1 MHPEPGSN
9 HERAAPAVTAWLRIA
24 AVTLCLPVHGCD
36 MGTGGAVELSWK
48 LRPASSGL
56 AEKFVECDSMQ
67 NGTGRVQKI
76 RLHWTDPSGSC
87 DPPEK
92 CTKDWECDDSHG
104 ATAFDLPTGSTELS
118 IEPLCA
124 PVPGLPELWLPDA
137 ATYIAPATLLRNVVA
152 GQTVSLGAVE
162 LVVSVSGCITA
173 DSDTN
178 PNAGTSACICCKARG
193 QCKP

>member
-9 HERAAPAVTAWLRIA
+9 HERTAPTVTAWLRVA
-24 AVTLCLPVHGCD
+24 LVTLCLPVHGCD

-56 AEKFVECDSMQ
+56 AEKFVECESMQ

-76 RLHWTDPSGSC
+76 RLRWTAPSGRC

-92 CTKDWECDDSHG
+92 CIQDWECDDSHG
-104 ATAFDLPTGSTELS
+104 ATGFELPTGSTELS

-124 PVPGLPELWLPDA
+124 PVPGMPELWAADP
-137 ATYIAPATLLRNVVA
+137 ATYIAPATLQRDVIA

-162 LVVSVSGCITA
+162 LVVSVSSCITA
-173 DSDTN
+173 PVDSR
-178 PNAGTSACICCKARG
+178 NAGTSACICCKERE
-193 QCKP
+193 QCRL